1 MTSPRLILCACLLVV
16 ALALGAN
23 AYSLWLKPAAMPK
36 TPANPALTCPHALVC
51 PFCRGWDAF
60 TAGNS
65 VSDNPFPA
73 PSIPDDPT
81 SPWTRWKSGWEA
93 GQRNSQMAKPEAPL
107 VADVDPQAPIIRKHT
122 AQIEDLQAWQ
132 RQAADRLDKLDPPP
146 GKDKL
151 PGQ

>member
-1 MTSPRLILCACLLVV
+1 MVRPRLILCACLLTV

-23 AYSLWLKPAAMPK
+23 AYSQWRKPTAMPK
-36 TPANPALTCPHALVC
+36 TAAIASMTCPHSWLC
-51 PFCRGWDAF
+51 PYCQGWDAF

-65 VSDNPFPA
+65 MSDNPY
-73 PSIPDDPT
+73 PSVPDDPT
-81 SPWTRWKSGWEA
+81 SAWMRWQWGWAA
-93 GQRNSQMAKPEAPL
+93 GQRNGQSANPETPR

-151 PGQ
+151 PGL